1 MSRSLGDR
9 QMVILFIM
17 LIWGGYFG
25 LGSGEAIWG
34 FLFYYL
40 LTSMRGLRGPM
51 MLHHSQKETPSA
63 NRAGILSLQS
73 LCFRLLFACTGPLVG
88 MLADSAGVRQTF
100 QLLFYAFLIV
110 LPPLSFLFIRSLHE
124 REA

>member
-1 MSRSLGDR
+1 YL
-9 QMVILFIM
+9 
-17 LIWGGYFG
+17 G
-25 LGSGEAIWG
+25 LGLSGGVGG

-51 MLHHSQKETPSA
+51 MLSHSQKESPSA

-88 MLADSAGVRQTF
+88 MLADAAGVRQAF
-100 QLLFYAFLIV
+100 HLLFCGFMIV
-110 LPPLSFLFIRSLHE
+110 LPPLAVLFIRNLS
-124 REA
+124 REGRGPAPWESN